1 MIKKNREYKKDGNN
15 MMQQFHLL
23 YASDREEDIRRMK
36 QMMAGT
42 GIEIFSPYEVGA
54 RVHVKT
60 KSLDPVENART
71 KAMAYYKKMGSPS
84 FAVESGLYIEGLPE
98 EKQPAAQ
105 YRKYRGIRLSDED
118 CIDYY
123 CSLANRLGKPVKAMF
138 LSAICLV
145 VTEEEIFQSN
155 ADALSASPFYLATKV
170 HPKRVSRQPFASL
183 AINLDDGRYWAD
195 DPEHILTWKLT
206 NAYRD
211 FLVGNT
217 KRFWK
222 AHAIDSI

>member
-1 MIKKNREYKKDGNN
+1 ML
-15 MMQQFHLL
+15 QQFHLL
-23 YASDREEDIRRMK
+23 YANSREEDIRRMK
-36 QMMAGT
+36 QIMAGT

-60 KSLDPVENART
+60 KGLDPVENARI
-71 KAMAYYKKMGSPS
+71 KAMAYYQKMGIPS
-84 FAVESGLYIEGLPE
+84 IAVESGLYIEGLPE
-98 EKQPAAQ
+98 GEQPAAQ
-105 YRKYRGIRLSDED
+105 YRKYKGIRLSDED

-123 CSLANRLGKPVKAMF
+123 CALANRIGKQIKAMF

-145 VTEEEIFQSN
+145 VTEEDIFQSS
-155 ADALSASPFYLATKV
+155 ADSLSVKPFYLAQRV
-170 HPKRVSRQPFASL
+170 HPKRVPHQPFASL
-183 AINLDDGRYWAD
+183 AINLQDGRYWAD
-195 DPEHILTWKLT
+195 DPEQILTWELT

-222 AHAIDSI
+222 TPYMDNI